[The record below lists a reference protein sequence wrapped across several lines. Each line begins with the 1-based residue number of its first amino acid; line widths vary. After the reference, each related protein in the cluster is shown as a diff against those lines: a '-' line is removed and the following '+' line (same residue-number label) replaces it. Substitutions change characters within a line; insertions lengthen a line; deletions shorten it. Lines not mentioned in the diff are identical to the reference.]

1 MRIEVRTGTWRWL
14 AFAAA
19 ALAFVWSPEAQLTLP
34 KQGETLPSF
43 EVSTVKASADS
54 NNMFIRFMPDAY
66 TTQNIE
72 LRMVIRNAYGA
83 TSDEQIVGGPEAL
96 LSKHFDVNAKVDA
109 DLAASLKKM
118 PRDDRNRQMALML
131 QSLLADRFHLQVHIE
146 TKEMAVYALVVAK
159 GGPKLK
165 ESAPAPP
172 PPADSDTA
180 SAGPPAPPP
189 PPSPD
194 QPLPKQLPRG
204 NMMMRM
210 SSTKAELTASAGTMD
225 GLAKILANQPDA
237 AGRQIIDK
245 TGLTGKYDYSLEWT
259 PAGMGM
265 AMKGA
270 DNGTAE
276 SGANPDAPGLFTA
289 LEEQLGLKIEPDKGP
304 VQVVVIDHLE
314 APTAN

>member
-1 MRIEVRTGTWRWL
+1 
-14 AFAAA
+14 
-19 ALAFVWSPEAQLTLP
+19 
-34 KQGETLPSF
+34 
-43 EVSTVKASADS
+43 
-54 NNMFIRFMPDAY
+54 
-66 TTQNIE
+66 
-72 LRMVIRNAYGA
+72 
-83 TSDEQIVGGPEAL
+83 
-96 LSKHFDVNAKVDA
+96 
-109 DLAASLKKM
+109 
-118 PRDDRNRQMALML
+118 
-131 QSLLADRFHLQVHIE
+131 
-146 TKEMAVYALVVAK
+146 
-159 GGPKLK
+159 
-165 ESAPAPP
+165 
-172 PPADSDTA
+172 
-180 SAGPPAPPP
+180 
-189 PPSPD
+189 
-194 QPLPKQLPRG
+194 
-204 NMMMRM
+204 MMMRM

-276 SGANPDAPGLFTA
+276 SGANPDAPGLFTG